1 LPHYRIYLFDDDRRI
16 FIGSDAICPD
26 DAAAPAGGA
35 ATLAANQHVPAR
47 PRFGAAPDAS
57 AANPSRHA

>member
-1 LPHYRIYLFDDDRRI
+1 LTTIRRI